1 MCNAWNH
8 YSSCCCGFGGE
19 TYSRGIAVGESSQLT
34 SYESYINPF
43 AKCPVCR
50 VHVFF
55 FQATNGGRVFF
66 DELGPPWPKHPCTDR
81 SADHLPVEIDRP
93 QGRALGATAPTWEKE
108 GWSPFL
114 LREVYLPR
122 GERRY
127 RVSGMIIT
135 ASQKSMATILMES
148 AFAARVSDW
157 ANRWEPTAPTFVR
170 RVGKACELSG
180 VTLKGTQ
187 IKEHFLK
194 Q

>member
-1 MCNAWNH
+1 
-8 YSSCCCGFGGE
+8 
-19 TYSRGIAVGESSQLT
+19 
-34 SYESYINPF
+34 
-43 AKCPVCR
+43 
-50 VHVFF
+50 
-55 FQATNGGRVFF
+55 
-66 DELGPPWPKHPCTDR
+66 
-81 SADHLPVEIDRP
+81 
-93 QGRALGATAPTWEKE
+93 
-108 GWSPFL
+108 
-114 LREVYLPR
+114 
-122 GERRY
+122 
-127 RVSGMIIT
+127 MIIT